1 MRFAVVKSL
10 RRLESS
16 VNEATR
22 PIGYSVSPKAKE
34 TTKYT
39 KYTEENETTVDVVTT
54 NGVLLPD
61 LKSEKNNG
69 DRFASRKSVDGATD
83 LRFRSQLLQENR
95 KAKLI
100 AQRLQIGIC
109 RDSKRIEIAVL
120 NRTLQCR

>member
-22 PIGYSVSPKAKE
+22 PISYSVLPKAKE
-34 TTKYT
+34 TTKDT
-39 KYTEENETTVDVVTT
+39 KYTEENETTVDVVAT

-69 DRFASRKSVDGATD
+69 GRFASRKSVDGAPD
-83 LRFRSQLLQENR
+83 LRFRSQLLQ
-95 KAKLI
+95 
-100 AQRLQIGIC
+100 
-109 RDSKRIEIAVL
+109 
-120 NRTLQCR
+120 